1 MSKVRKLL
9 SNIYKGNCSEKVKC
23 KCDKLSSKSCFN
35 QFAVLCTI
43 SQENASG
50 GAVILY
56 FDPLEFFNWNHRY
69 TSRRNCDS
77 SYAICDLI
85 WLTIINKFLNKNP
98 ECKKKM
104 CVENSHACFLN
115 LIQTFIYSNYKK
127 RLSTNDYNQVIKNQE
142 W

>member
-9 SNIYKGNCSEKVKC
+9 PNIYKGNCSEKVKC

-50 GAVILY
+50 GAVIY

-98 ECKKKM
+98 ECKTK
-104 CVENSHACFLN
+104 CVRRILMHVSWIWYRHSF
-115 LIQTFIYSNYKK
+115 IQTIRKDCQQ
-127 RLSTNDYNQVIKNQE
+127 TIIIK
-142 W
+142 